1 MYQRILVPV
10 DGSKTSDCGLE
21 EAVRLAS
28 MTGARLRLVHVVDGP
43 VFSTGMEFITADVYG
58 LLIEAGAQVLSE
70 AKAKVES
77 AGIAVDTFL
86 SEAFGE
92 RVCDVVLAQV
102 KLWNADLIVIG
113 THGRRGVG
121 RLLIGSDAEQILRA
135 APVPVLLV
143 RPKTQTSPQRQGRAP
158 KQLFLTDHARS
169 SGRLALLRIAL
180 TRGDDPRPK
189 VGSYSSS
196 SYSFSNLSD
205 EGLSAVQVEA
215 QPAYGFNDI
224 VAHAAM
230 AGESLRHGA
239 RSDAVVPD
247 VDGGTLRPRGAGSAN
262 R

>member
-1 MYQRILVPV
+1 
-10 DGSKTSDCGLE
+10 
-21 EAVRLAS
+21 
-28 MTGARLRLVHVVDGP
+28 MTGARLRLVHVLDGP
-43 VFSTGMEFITADVYG
+43 AFSTGMEFITADVYG

-92 RVCDVVLAQV
+92 RVCDVVLAQA

-143 RPKTQTSPQRQGRAP
+143 RPKTQTLAAGAGESTEGE
-158 KQLFLTDHARS
+158 LFLTDHARS
-169 SGRLALLRIAL
+169 GGHL
-180 TRGDDPRPK
+180 
-189 VGSYSSS
+189 
-196 SYSFSNLSD
+196 
-205 EGLSAVQVEA
+205 
-215 QPAYGFNDI
+215 
-224 VAHAAM
+224 
-230 AGESLRHGA
+230 
-239 RSDAVVPD
+239 
-247 VDGGTLRPRGAGSAN
+247 GTLAHRPHPR